1 MKEKQLNHNEYI
13 HEVKKFPIYL
23 ILDNINDIVNIG
35 SIFRISDALGVS
47 KIYLCNNNIDFN
59 DKKIKRVSR
68 NTNEY
73 VEYEIYSNIVECIN
87 KLKNENIKVLAL
99 EITDN
104 SISLNKYKFYKN
116 KSYAFIIGNEQNG
129 VSKEALDFCDESIHI
144 DMYGN
149 NSSMN
154 VSVATAI
161 AIYQCIKNID

>member
-1 MKEKQLNHNEYI
+1 MKQLNHKEYN
-13 HEVKKFPIYL
+13 HKKKKFPIYL

-47 KIYLCNNNIDFN
+47 KIYLCNTNIDFN

-73 VEYEIYSNIVECIN
+73 VEYEIYSNIIECIN
-87 KLKNENIKVLAL
+87 EVKKNNIALLAL
-99 EITDN
+99 EITDS
-104 SISLNKYKFYKN
+104 SISLNKYKFDKN
-116 KSYAFIIGNEQNG
+116 KSYAFIIGNEKNG
-129 VSKEALDFCDESIHI
+129 VSQEALDLCDESIHI

-161 AIYQCIKNID
+161 SIYYYIDKIGG